1 MSFARYADAVTLAGR
16 VLLAVIFAVSGMMKL
31 AAPTATATYIASHG
45 LPVPL
50 AAGLLAGLL
59 ELAGGVLLAVGFQT
73 RWAALVLAAFLVPV
87 TAIFHNPLG
96 LSGAEAQ
103 LQIAQVLKNLAIMGG
118 LLFVAGT
125 GPGPFSLEARAGSPA
140 RASDTPAPATRAA

>member
-1 MSFARYADAVTLAGR
+1 MSFARYADVVTLVGR
-16 VLLAVIFAVSGMMKL
+16 LLLAAIFVASGVMKL
-31 AAPTATATYIASHG
+31 ATPTATAAYIEAHG

-50 AAGLLAGLL
+50 AAGILAGLL
-59 ELAGGVLLAVGFQT
+59 ELAAGLLLAAGFQT
-73 RWAALVLAAFLVPV
+73 RWAAVVLAAFLVPV

-118 LLFVAGT
+118 LLVVAGF
-125 GPGPFSLEARAGSPA
+125 GPGRFSLEARAASPA
-140 RASDTPAPATRAA
+140 RASDTPAPATKAA